1 MTQEEKELLL
11 KDLCARLPYNTQGE
25 GTYEEEVWHNGFPCS
40 KKVTGY
46 IEGIDHIGFDDGEIY
61 VTVEGIQCE
70 LCDVKLYLRPMS
82 SMTQDEM
89 DKFQQCLNIIE
100 NENYGDGWSPAA
112 WGQMAEFIHY
122 CNEHHLDYNGL
133 IAMGLALEAPKEMYN
148 D

>member
-1 MTQEEKELLL
+1 MTKEEQKLLL
-11 KDLCARLPYNTQGE
+11 KDLCARLPYYTKLWSPVADYNWAILTPVVVSNLMNADLSQE
-25 GTYEEEVWHNGFPCS
+25 
-40 KKVTGY
+40 
-46 IEGIDHIGFDDGEIY
+46 
-61 VTVEGIQCE
+61 Q
-70 LCDVKLYLRPMS
+70 VKPYLRPMS

-89 DKFQQCLNIIE
+89 DNFQQCLNIIE

>member
-1 MTQEEKELLL
+1 MTKEEQKLLL
-11 KDLCARLPYNTQGE
+11 KDLCARLPYYTKLWSPTAGDNWAILTP
-25 GTYEEEVWHNGFPCS
+25 VVVSNLMNA
-40 KKVTGY
+40 
-46 IEGIDHIGFDDGEIY
+46 DL
-61 VTVEGIQCE
+61 TVCQ
-70 LCDVKLYLRPMS
+70 VKPYLRPMS
-82 SMTQDEM
+82 SMTQEEM
-89 DKFQQCLNIIE
+89 DNFQQCLNIIE